1 MVSDPRF
8 GNGTLGDPART
19 ESVPD
24 LASAALAC
32 LGHLAIVLD
41 HRGRILLFNQEC
53 ERVTGYTAAEVQGSQ
68 LWDLIPEG
76 PQAGS
81 LRTLFVNL
89 SPGLL
94 PYRWESLLRN
104 RRGDPRLISW
114 TLTGVPAAG
123 GQAVHVV
130 AAGIDISERRWAE
143 ADLLRTNQVLR
154 TLIDASPLAVSV
166 LDVSG
171 TVQIWSPAAERL
183 FGWSRREVVGRLSPC
198 VPEENREE
206 LLASLRRT
214 LAGES
219 LSGTEAV
226 WHHKDGTAI
235 DVEQW
240 TAVLRGPQD
249 EPESI
254 LFLVADIRSRKRA
267 AEALRAGMQA
277 VEAASHAKD
286 HFLAVLSHELRTP
299 LTPVLAAVSALE
311 EDSSRFP
318 GLRDTLTMIRRNVEL
333 EARLIDDLLDLTR
346 ISRGKLEIHRQP
358 VDAQHILV
366 HAVNIC
372 CAQEVAAGRL
382 RLEMGLIPGDYRVLA
397 DGPRMTQVF
406 WNLLNNAVKFTP
418 SGGTIGVR
426 SRVESEARGRFIAVE
441 VSDTGIGIEPEML
454 PRIFDAFEQVDRRI
468 TRRFGGL
475 GLGLALSKAILELH
489 GGTLTAES
497 GGRGH
502 GSTFTVRLPVGD
514 LVDLDDTGSGLTMDD
529 WSAGA
534 EPPERA
540 DRPLRIL
547 LVEDHA
553 DTAEAMAELLRGLDH
568 QVRVA
573 GSVSAGLAAAE
584 AAMEEGGLDLLVSDL
599 GLPDGNGLDLMR
611 ELSRRYGLKGIALSG
626 YGMEED
632 IQKSLEAG
640 FERHLTKP
648 VSLQILRSAIQ
659 QAAG

>member
-8 GNGTLGDPART
+8 GNGTPGGPART
-19 ESVPD
+19 EPLHD

-32 LGHLAIVLD
+32 LGHLVMVLD
-41 HRGRILLFNQEC
+41 HRGRILFFNQEC
-53 ERVTGYTAAEVQGSQ
+53 ERVTGYTAAEVAGSQ
-68 LWDLIPEG
+68 LWDLVPDG
-76 PQAGS
+76 QQASS
-81 LRTLFVNL
+81 LHTLFVNL
-89 SPGLL
+89 APGLL
-94 PYRWESLLRN
+94 PYRGESLLRN
-104 RRGDPRLISW
+104 RRGDPRVISW
-114 TLTGVPAAG
+114 TLTGVPAADDR
-123 GQAVHVV
+123 AVHVV
-130 AAGIDISERRWAE
+130 AAGIDVSERRWAE

-171 TVQIWSPAAERL
+171 TVQTWSPAAERL
-183 FGWSRREVVGRLSPC
+183 FGWSRREAVGRFSPC
-198 VPEENREE
+198 VPEENHEE
-206 LLASLRRT
+206 FVASLRRT
-214 LAGES
+214 LAGEGM
-219 LSGTEAV
+219 SGMEAV
-226 WHHKDGTAI
+226 WRHKDGTAI

-254 LFLVADIRSRKRA
+254 LSLVADIRSRKRA
-267 AEALRAGMQA
+267 SEALRAGMQA

-318 GLRDTLTMIRRNVEL
+318 GLRDTMAMIRRNVEL

-418 SGGTIGVR
+418 AGGTIRVR
-426 SRVESEARGRFIAVE
+426 SRVENGGRGRSVAVE
-441 VSDTGIGIEPEML
+441 ISDTGIGIEPEML

-497 GGRGH
+497 GGRGR
-502 GSTFTVRLPVGD
+502 GATFTVRLPAGD
-514 LVDLDDTGSGLTMDD
+514 LVDLDDTGPGLMDD

-534 EPPERA
+534 ETPVRA

-553 DTAEAMAELLRGLDH
+553 DTAEAMAELLRGLEH
-568 QVRVA
+568 RVRVA

-584 AAMEEGGLDLLVSDL
+584 VAMEEGGLDLLISDL

-648 VSLQILRSAIQ
+648 VSLQTLRAAIQ

>member
-1 MVSDPRF
+1 LVSDPRF
-8 GNGTLGDPART
+8 GNGTLGM
-19 ESVPD
+19 ESERSGI
-24 LASAALAC
+24 AAAALAC
-32 LGHLAIVLD
+32 LGHLAMVLD
-41 HRGRILLFNQEC
+41 HRGKILLFNQEC
-53 ERVTGYTAAEVQGSQ
+53 ERVTGYAAAEVEGSQ
-68 LWDLIPEG
+68 LWDLVPETA
-76 PQAGS
+76 QAGS
-81 LRTLFVNL
+81 LRSLFANL
-89 SPGLL
+89 TPGLL
-94 PYRWESLLRN
+94 PYRGESLLRS
-104 RRGDPRLISW
+104 RRGDPRVISW
-114 TLTGVPAAG
+114 TLTSVAVPGEREACVA
-123 GQAVHVV
+123 
-130 AAGIDISERRWAE
+130 AAGIDVSERRWAE

-154 TLIDASPLAVSV
+154 TLIEASPLAISV
-166 LDVSG
+166 VDRYG
-171 TVQIWSPAAERL
+171 TVQVWSPAAQHL
-183 FGWSRREVVGRLSPC
+183 FGWSRREAAGRFAPC
-198 VPEENREE
+198 VPQESRDDF
-206 LLASLRRT
+206 LASLRRT
-214 LAGES
+214 FAGEN
-219 LSGTEAV
+219 LSGAETV
-226 WHHKDGTAI
+226 WCHKDGTEI

-240 TAVLRGPQD
+240 TAVLRSPHD

-318 GLRDTLTMIRRNVEL
+318 GLRETLSMIRRNIEL

-346 ISRGKLEIHRQP
+346 ISRGKLEVHRQP

-382 RLEMGLIPGDYRVLA
+382 RLEMGVAAGDYRMLA

-418 SGGTIGVR
+418 AGGMVRVR
-426 SRVESEARGRFIAVE
+426 SRVETGPRGRSIAVE
-441 VSDTGIGIEPEML
+441 IADTGIGIEPEML

-497 GGRGH
+497 GGRGR
-502 GSTFTVRLPVGD
+502 GSTFTVRLPAGD
-514 LVDLDDTGSGLTMDD
+514 PMVDLDETGLGLLDD
-529 WSAGA
+529 WSAVGGA
-534 EPPERA
+534 PERA

-553 DTAEAMAELLRGLDH
+553 DTAEAMADLLRGLDH
-568 QVRVA
+568 QVTVA
-573 GSVSAGLAAAE
+573 GSVTAGIAAAE
-584 AAMEEGGLDLLVSDL
+584 AAVEEGGFDLLVSDL
-599 GLPDGNGLDLMR
+599 GLPDGSGHDLMR
-611 ELSRRYGLKGIALSG
+611 ELGRRYSLKGIALSG

-632 IQKSLEAG
+632 VRKSLEAG
-640 FERHLTKP
+640 FEKHLTKP
-648 VSLQILRSAIQ
+648 VSLQILRTAIQ

>member
-1 MVSDPRF
+1 MASDPRF
-8 GNGTLGDPART
+8 GNGTFGGPART
-19 ESVPD
+19 EPVHD

-32 LGHLAIVLD
+32 LGHLVMVLD

-53 ERVTGYTAAEVQGSQ
+53 ERLTGYTAVDVQGSHF
-68 LWDLIPEG
+68 WDLIPEG
-76 PQAGS
+76 PQANS

-114 TLTGVPAAG
+114 TLTGVPAASD
-123 GQAVHVV
+123 QAVHVV
-130 AAGIDISERRWAE
+130 AAGIDVSERRWAE

-166 LDVSG
+166 LDGSG

-183 FGWSRREVVGRLSPC
+183 FGWNRRETVGRFSPC
-198 VPEENREE
+198 VLEENREE
-206 LLASLRRT
+206 FLASLRRT
-214 LAGES
+214 LAGEV
-219 LSGTEAV
+219 LSGVEAV

-240 TAVLRGPQD
+240 TAVLRSPQD

-267 AEALRAGMQA
+267 SEALRAGMQA

-311 EDSSRFP
+311 EDSTRFP
-318 GLRDTLTMIRRNVEL
+318 GLRDTLAMIRRNVEL

-358 VDAQHILV
+358 VDAQHTLV

-382 RLEMGLIPGDYRVLA
+382 RLETELIPGDYRVLA
-397 DGPRMTQVF
+397 DGPRITQVF

-418 SGGTIGVR
+418 AGGTIQIH
-426 SRVESEARGRFIAVE
+426 SRVETGARGRFIAVE

-497 GGRGH
+497 GGRGR

-514 LVDLDDTGSGLTMDD
+514 LVDLDDTGPGLLDD

-534 EPPERA
+534 ELPERV

-584 AAMEEGGLDLLVSDL
+584 MAMEEGGLDLLVSDL
-599 GLPDGNGLDLMR
+599 GLPDGSGLDLMR
-611 ELSRRYGLKGIALSG
+611 ELSQRYGLKGIALSG

-648 VSLQILRSAIQ
+648 VSLQTLRSAIQ